1 MSWRYNIP
9 LFIIIPSE
17 GDKTLFRKISF
28 HPGNYKTF
36 LSSYE
41 QSKLQIQAAYERQKR
56 EIGRLESFIQ
66 KKSEPQGQTSKK
78 PSGPKPRFMFH
89 VHANPVHRI
98 IEATNLIVGYF
109 EPLFGPIDLLV
120 KRGEKIAVVG
130 HNGIESILREKRRPR
145 IIAVIQG
152 LRFDYTVL
160 RFIRNIF
167 C

>member
-1 MSWRYNIP
+1 MR
-9 LFIIIPSE
+9 
-17 GDKTLFRKISF
+17 GRKEKLA
-28 HPGNYKTF
+28 GWKALYK
-36 LSSYE
+36 
-41 QSKLQIQAAYERQKR
+41 
-56 EIGRLESFIQ
+56 